1 VIILDKERVLTNF
14 KKWMKENTA
23 LKQNS
28 ITQYALQIK
37 KFLDNFDDVNLK
49 NLRRFLFMRKDK
61 NKQEARIV
69 YHRRFAV
76 KKFLMFLGKE
86 EWIRELDKLKKELRL
101 QDRRYERYI
110 DFKTF
115 KEMIK
120 GFNSELRLIM
130 MILYDTGMRIS
141 PIINLK
147 VRKVRE
153 DDKGV
158 YIIGREKGG
167 RLVNRYLDIET
178 VKLLK
183 LIIKNK
189 QPNDYVFR
197 KKVGNRWETWW
208 ECYYRLWKELK
219 VESRKF
225 LGDFGI
231 SFHWIRTS
239 RAKELYKRYKDL
251 MKVKKFLGHIS
262 ITTTMRY
269 IEEGEFESA
278 EIIKEEKGKWG

>member
-1 VIILDKERVLTNF
+1 VIILEKEEIIKNF

-37 KFLDNFDDVNLK
+37 KFLDNFDEVNLK
-49 NLRRFLFMRKDK
+49 NLRKFLFMRKDK
-61 NKQEARIV
+61 NKQEVRIV

-86 EWIRELDKLKKELRL
+86 EWIRELDKLKRELRL

-115 KEMIK
+115 KEMIE
-120 GFNSELRLIM
+120 GFNAELRLIM
-130 MILYDTGMRIS
+130 MILYDTDMRIS

-178 VKLLK
+178 AKLLK

-197 KKVGNRWETWW
+197 RKVGKRWETWW

-231 SFHWIRTS
+231 SFHWVRTS
-239 RAKELYKRYKDL
+239 RAKELYKRYRDL
-251 MKVKKFLGHIS
+251 TKVKKFLGHIS

-278 EIIKEEKGKWG
+278 EIIKEEEGKWE